1 MTLSTEWFSIYF
13 FCCVTVKT
21 IYITNVDYEMQ
32 LRSLFPALFRRER
45 PLLAGNARNTRSA
58 AIKLSLC
65 LSRRLATLVPEAF
78 FYSFFRGK
86 FCDAN
91 HFFYFFCWHKRLRA
105 KKRSFLFSRLGASIS
120 ASRRKFPNKKR

>member
-1 MTLSTEWFSIYF
+1 
-13 FCCVTVKT
+13 
-21 IYITNVDYEMQ
+21 MQ

-91 HFFYFFCWHKRLRA
+91 HFFYFLLAQKTESQE
-105 KKRSFLFSRLGASIS
+105 KKFSFLSARRIDQRLASQIS
-120 ASRRKFPNKKR
+120 E